1 MKVLFAALVVTLL
14 AGCQADVEEEMKL
27 GQEPAEWQPN
37 QPWEQALGRFRDYL
51 RWVQTLSDK
60 VQEELLSTKVTEE
73 LSVLIEETMKESLGT
88 RARDRLDDMRDQM
101 EELKAKVEE
110 QAVQIRLEAEAF
122 QARLKNWFQP
132 LVENMQSQWVGLV
145 EKMQSTLDTIPTPAP
160 SENH

>member
-73 LSVLIEETMKESLGT
+73 LSVLIEETMKEVKAYRKELEEQLGPLAQET
-88 RARDRLDDMRDQM
+88 QDRLSK
-101 EELKAKVEE
+101 EL
-110 QAVQIRLEAEAF
+110 QAA
-122 QARLKNWFQP
+122 QARL
-132 LVENMQSQWVGLV
+132 QSDMEDVR
-145 EKMQSTLDTIPTPAP
+145 MSTGGPRSCHPVPTASP
-160 SENH
+160 SLQEALYRPHCPPGGS